1 MGQTISLSDAAA
13 ARISKVSEQ
22 GTKLL
27 RLVVN
32 GGGCS
37 GFQYDFALTD
47 APHPDDL
54 VVEHKGARLAV
65 DVISL
70 PLLAGSQVDFKDELA
85 ASRFVVNNPNATMGC
100 GCGVS
105 FSV

>member
-1 MGQTISLSDAAA
+1 MSTPITLTDAAA
-13 ARISKVSEQ
+13 KRILALSPDGAKV
-22 GTKLL
+22 L

-47 APHPDDL
+47 SPHADDL
-54 VVEHKGARLAV
+54 LVEHAGARLAV

-70 PLLAGSQVDFKDELA
+70 PLLTGSEVDFKDELA
-85 ASRFVVNNPNATMGC
+85 ASRFAVNNPNATMGC